1 MATEV
6 QDDYLD
12 CGAYQAHTGNKSAA
26 NPGFI
31 TFEESNGDHFF
42 AWVNGDEIV
51 MRSEAYPDADK
62 RDRGIKAILKNCDL
76 PERYAVT
83 QEDGKYLLLMYGGG
97 DHQAH
102 TGNRENHSEIGRS
115 CPHASREA
123 LNALLHFKGR
133 DFADKVVP
141 IERAAASVAAPL
153 AAVAAAAVVAAAPI
167 AAAVHETKKETAAPV
182 AAASSY
188 VEETAAAGGGMGW
201 LKWLLPL
208 LLLGALLWWWKGCKG
223 DAAVAAGEVKKD
235 TGTAIAPPVQEITV
249 DSLTGVVNYDL
260 GAVGDLTLCDGSKL
274 TGIPKDAFESNLVNF
289 VNTGTIDTVD
299 KTKNWFTMH
308 DVQFVTG
315 KTEYANAKAMAQI
328 KNVAAILKSCPKIV
342 IKLGGYTDFRGDEKM
357 NKDLSGRR
365 ANQVMKDLLA
375 NGAVA
380 AQIKEAVGYG
390 SDYAVTKDK
399 ADAIGLAKDRKTS
412 AKVSSK

>member
-12 CGAYQAHTGNKSAA
+12 CGAYQANTGNKSAA

-83 QEDGKYLLLMYGGG
+83 QEDGKCLLLMYGGG

-115 CPHASREA
+115 CPHNTREA

-141 IERAAASVAAPL
+141 IERAATSVAAPL
-153 AAVAAAAVVAAAPI
+153 AAVAAVAAAPI
-167 AAAVHETKKETAAPV
+167 AAAIHETKKETAAPV

-188 VEETAAAGGGMGW
+188 VEEIAAAGGGLGW
-201 LKWLLPL
+201 LKWLLPI
-208 LLLGALLWWWKGCKG
+208 LLLGALLWWWKGCKNDG
-223 DAAVAAGEVKKD
+223 AAAAVDTKKD
-235 TGTAIAPPVQEITV
+235 TVVAVVTPPVQKVTV
-249 DSLTGVVNYDL
+249 DTVTGVVNYDL

-289 VNTGTIDTVD
+289 INTGTIDTVD
-299 KTKNWFTMH
+299 KKANWFTMH
-308 DVQFVTG
+308 DVQFITG
-315 KTEYANAKAMAQI
+315 KTEYATDKARTQI
-328 KNVAAILKSCPKIV
+328 KNIGAILKSCPKV
-342 IKLGGYTDFRGDEKM
+342 ILKLGGYTDFRGDEKM
-357 NKDLSGRR
+357 NKDLSERR
-365 ANQVMKDLLA
+365 AKQVAKDLIAGGALA
-375 NGAVA
+375 S
-380 AQIKEAVGYG
+380 QIKEAVGYG

-412 AKVSSK
+412 AKVSAK

>member
-51 MRSEAYPDADK
+51 MRSEAYPDAEK

-102 TGNRENHSEIGRS
+102 TGNRDNHSEIGRS
-115 CPHASREA
+115 CPHDSREA
-123 LNALLHFKGR
+123 LNALLQFKGR
-133 DFADKVVP
+133 DFADKVVQLD
-141 IERAAASVAAPL
+141 RAAASVAP
-153 AAVAAAAVVAAAPI
+153 VAAAVVAAAAPI
-167 AAAVHETKKETAAPV
+167 AAAMHETKKETAAPV

-223 DAAVAAGEVKKD
+223 DAAVAGGDVKKD
-235 TGTAIAPPVQEITV
+235 TAALIAPPVQKVTV
-249 DSLTGVVNYDL
+249 DTVTGVVNYEL

-308 DVQFVTG
+308 DVQFVTN
-315 KTEYANAKAMAQI
+315 KTEYATDKARAQI
-328 KNVAAILKSCPKIV
+328 KNVGAILKSCPKIV
-342 IKLGGYTDFRGDEKM
+342 LKIGGYTDFRGDEKM
-357 NKDLSGRR
+357 NKDLSDRR
-365 ANQVMKDLLA
+365 AKQVAKDLIAGGALA
-375 NGAVA
+375 S
-380 AQIKEAVGYG
+380 QIKEAVGYG
-390 SDYAVTKDK
+390 SEFAETKDK
-399 ADAIGLAKDRKTS
+399 ANVEGLARDRKTS

>member
-12 CGAYQAHTGNKSAA
+12 CGAYQANTGNKSAA

-83 QEDGKYLLLMYGGG
+83 QENGKYLLLMYGGG

-115 CPHASREA
+115 CPHNSREA

-141 IERAAASVAAPL
+141 IERAATSVAAPL
-153 AAVAAAAVVAAAPI
+153 AAVAAVAAAPI
-167 AAAVHETKKETAAPV
+167 AAAIHETKKETAAPV

-188 VEETAAAGGGMGW
+188 VEEIAAAGGGLGW
-201 LKWLLPL
+201 LKWLLPI
-208 LLLGALLWWWKGCKG
+208 LLLGALLWWWKGCKNDG
-223 DAAVAAGEVKKD
+223 AAAAVDTKKD
-235 TGTAIAPPVQEITV
+235 TVVAVVTPPVQKVTV
-249 DSLTGVVNYDL
+249 DTVTGVVNYDL

-289 VNTGTIDTVD
+289 INTGTIDTVD
-299 KTKNWFTMH
+299 KKANWFTMH
-308 DVQFVTG
+308 DVQFITG
-315 KTEYANAKAMAQI
+315 KTEYATDKARTQI
-328 KNVAAILKSCPKIV
+328 KNIGAILKSCPKV
-342 IKLGGYTDFRGDEKM
+342 ILKLGGYTDFRGDEKM
-357 NKDLSGRR
+357 NKDLSERR
-365 ANQVMKDLLA
+365 AKQVAKDLIAGGALA
-375 NGAVA
+375 S
-380 AQIKEAVGYG
+380 QIKEAVGYG

-412 AKVSSK
+412 AKVSAK